1 MSVIKSG
8 DKIQVHYKGTL
19 EDGTIFDDSE
29 SKGTP
34 LDFTVGSDQIIPGF
48 EQAVIGMREGETKE
62 ITVSP
67 NEGYGE
73 PNPEYIRE
81 FPRDQIPKD
90 MEEPQEGMVLQ
101 VGTPDGQTAI
111 ATIKSV
117 AKKNIILDLNHPLA
131 GKTLKFTIKV
141 LKIID

>member
-19 EDGTIFDDSE
+19 EDGTVFDDSE

-34 LDFTVGSDQIIPGF
+34 LDFTVGSDQIILGF

-62 ITVSP
+62 FTVSP
-67 NEGYGE
+67 NEGYGD
-73 PNPEYIRE
+73 PNPDYFRE
-81 FPRDQIPKD
+81 FPRNQIPKD
-90 MEEPQEGMVLQ
+90 MGEPEEGMVLQ

-117 AKKNIILDLNHPLA
+117 AKENIILDLNHPLA

-141 LKIID
+141 LKVF